1 MQSNHILNLFLRGA
15 KTALTLALQSPDLIS
30 KVVAIDNCPIH
41 LGLTE
46 EFPRYLRAMEEVQDA
61 RVKSHQEGDK
71 ILSKYEEVCVTLT
84 CCPKTRYV
92 F

>member
-1 MQSNHILNLFLRGA
+1 MHSRHILNLFFRGA

-41 LGLTE
+41 LNLTE
-46 EFPRYLRAMEEVQDA
+46 EFPRYLKAMEEVQDA

-71 ILSKYEEVCVTLT
+71 ILSKYEDVRATLT
-84 CCPKTRYV
+84 YCPKV
-92 F
+92 